1 MEAFFIG
8 LGIAFVIWGAGYV
21 SAAKVSILVLIES
34 VLGLFWPCLVLDE
47 VLTQRKIIG
56 GIMVLGSV
64 IAFSLVSRRRTPPS
78 VSP

>member
-21 SAAKVSILVLIES
+21 SAAEISILVLIES
-34 VLGLFWPCLVLDE
+34 MIGLFWPCLVLDE
-47 VLTQRKIIG
+47 VLTQHEIID
-56 GIMVLGSV
+56 GITVLGSV
-64 IAFSLVSRRRTPPS
+64 VAFALVSRRRTPPS